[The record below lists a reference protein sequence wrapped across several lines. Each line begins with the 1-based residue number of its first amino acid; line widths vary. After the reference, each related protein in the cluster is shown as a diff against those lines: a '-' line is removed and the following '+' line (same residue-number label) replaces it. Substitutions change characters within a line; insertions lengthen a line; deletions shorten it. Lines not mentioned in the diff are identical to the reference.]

1 MFLNKENKLDFAC
14 QSCGNCCKFF
24 NINITHLDIQRILEN
39 RPDLKAEDFVSFSV
53 SEKGD
58 PESFISTYG
67 KRQIDLKKKKDK
79 DECVFLENN
88 VCSIHSFKPIVCRV
102 WPFSL
107 EKNDKIDW
115 IKEHKSFIKNKC
127 AHTSIKGAND
137 PEQLLTLL
145 KQHDHERRL
154 FEKLVKKWNSEKKSL
169 HNSDD
174 VFSEIYDQDFLN
186 YLLQEIGLSENNNQS
201 ENLEKSI
208 FNNDINDQQVFA
220 GENKTIEVVDVK
232 TNINHNI
239 LKVLSEDIRIELIT
253 ESKISL
259 LQAKGSDLLFD
270 IYIKK
275 SNLNSYID
283 KNNLNQIAA
292 QIQSELFIYQ
302 EAANKISF
310 FIDGIFL
317 DLQIK
322 SMYDLKNILNY
333 DAQIIFNPKS
343 YQLTKYNFLEQKKFE
358 LENIY
363 QSFWFKMLKLSKLL
377 DDNNLVDSKT
387 LYNSIISQELLALVF
402 WINHNDKNTQNNH
415 QSIKEL
421 ENFDNLLLNN
431 SNDFR
436 ILSIQL
442 IDIFQSKWQLTG
454 LINNP
459 ETESI
464 IRNRL

>member
-39 RPDLKAEDFVSFSV
+39 RPDLKAEDIVSFSI

-88 VCSIHSFKPIVCRV
+88 VCSIHPFKPIVCRV

-137 PEQLLTLL
+137 PEQLLALL

-154 FEKLVKKWNSEKKSL
+154 FEKVVKKWNSEKKSL
-169 HNSDD
+169 LSGDD
-174 VFSEIYDQDFLN
+174 VFSEIYDQDFLA
-186 YLLQEIGLSENNNQS
+186 YLLKELGLLKTNDQS
-201 ENLEKSI
+201 EDIQELVPD
-208 FNNDINDQQVFA
+208 NDIDDQQIFA
-220 GENKTIEVVDVK
+220 GENKTIEIVDLK
-232 TNINHNI
+232 ANINDNI
-239 LKVLSEDIRIELIT
+239 LKILSEDIRIELIT
-253 ESKISL
+253 QSNIDL

-275 SNLNSYID
+275 SNLASYINKD
-283 KNNLNQIAA
+283 NLNQIAN
-292 QIQSELFIYQ
+292 QIHSETFIYDQ
-302 EAANKISF
+302 TLNKISF

-317 DLQIK
+317 DIQIK
-322 SMYDLKNILNY
+322 SIYDLKMIFNY
-333 DAQIIFNPKS
+333 DTEIIFNPKA
-343 YQLTKYNFLEQKKFE
+343 YQLIKYNFLEQKKFE

-377 DDNNLVDSKT
+377 ELNNLLDIRN
-387 LYNSIISQELLALVF
+387 LYNSIISQELLSLVF
-402 WINHNDKNTQNNH
+402 WLNQDNTNIKNIGIPVNE
-415 QSIKEL
+415 SEIISEL
-421 ENFDNLLLNN
+421 LFNN
-431 SNDFR
+431 SNDFKT
-436 ILSIQL
+436 LSIQL
-442 IDIFQSKWQLTG
+442 IYNFQSRWQLTG
-454 LINNP
+454 LNNNI
-459 ETESI
+459 ETELI
-464 IRNRL
+464 IKNRF